1 MTEKEMIEIKH
12 GSENMVDL
20 LNQEQTELKKDM
32 IEEMAKCYCDYCMA
46 QTGEKKCENQ
56 ADKRCRVF
64 WDCEFFYNAGYRK
77 IPEGAVVL
85 TREEYYRLKSLES
98 RVAELENGIAKSM
111 LGCEFMP
118 ECCIEERKRTAS
130 VVNEIKAFVY
140 NNDGLIEKINNIA
153 KRYGVEVEE

>member
-20 LNQEQTELKKDM
+20 LNQEQTELKTAM
-32 IEEMAKCYCDYCMA
+32 IEEMAKSYCDYCMA

-85 TREEYYRLKSLES
+85 TEDEWEKYQITQRDWNAIYYDGIDKARKETAREIY
-98 RVAELENGIAKSM
+98 
-111 LGCEFMP
+111 
-118 ECCIEERKRTAS
+118 
-130 VVNEIKAFVY
+130 IKACDYSSEMGKDRATQFS
-140 NNDGLIEKINNIA
+140 LFIHWLSKQFRE
-153 KRYGVEVEE
+153 EVEE

>member
-20 LNQEQTELKKDM
+20 LNQEQAELKKAM
-32 IEEMAKCYCDYCMA
+32 IEEMAKSYCDYCMA

-77 IPEGAVVL
+77 ILDGAVVL
-85 TREEYYRLKSLES
+85 TKDEWEKYQITQRDWNAIYYDGIDKARKETAREILQSLSSVIHDNTRYGNNFVVVYTNDLDE
-98 RVAELENGIAKSM
+98 IAKQ
-111 LGCEFMP
+111 F
-118 ECCIEERKRTAS
+118 
-130 VVNEIKAFVY
+130 
-140 NNDGLIEKINNIA
+140 
-153 KRYGVEVEE
+153 GVEVEE